1 MLIKGSV
8 SELMDLFNQ
17 VKKEPSKMFE
27 LIRTDVKEMV
37 GNYISELLDI
47 ELKDHLKR
55 DKYERSDE
63 TDPNY
68 LNGSYN
74 RRFCIKSVGD
84 TNITVPRDRKGSY
97 KPQVLPRFKRYEIR
111 KQALIKAKPLCL
123 LECIRE
129 DLTLMYLTGI
139 STRSLSLL
147 SNKLIGRKLSPQEIS
162 NANKEL
168 VHAVEKWRTR
178 DLSSEDIKYIYLDGV
193 NFSMRIKKIQT
204 VPVLVAIGVDIN
216 GYRSV
221 LGFQSGDKESASSWR
236 QFFKD
241 LKNRGLNGS
250 SVRLGIMDGLAGLEK
265 VFKEEFYNSE
275 VQRCQVHLARNVLS
289 KVPIKHKKEIADDL
303 RSIFYAS
310 SKDKAME
317 FFKEFRNKYNGDF
330 PSAVKS
336 LSNSIDSSLT
346 FFKFSQEDWISL
358 RTTNIIERLNKEFKR
373 RTKSMEILAGE
384 SSSYNLLAFISIKME
399 AAWAHNIV
407 GKVKP
412 NLPFFNKIKER
423 I

>member
-17 VKKEPSKMFE
+17 VKKEPAKMFE

-55 DKYERSDE
+55 DRYARSFE
-63 TDPNY
+63 TYPNY
-68 LNGSYN
+68 RNGSYN
-74 RRFCIKSVGD
+74 RKFCIKSVGEA
-84 TNITVPRDRKGSY
+84 TITVPRDRKGSY
-97 KPQVLPRFKRYEIR
+97 KPKVLPRFKRYEDS
-111 KQALIKAKPLCL
+111 IK
-123 LECIRE
+123 E

-147 SNKLIGRKLSPQEIS
+147 SNKLIGRKLSPQEVS

-168 VHAVEKWRTR
+168 ISAIEKWRNR
-178 DLSSEDIKYIYLDGV
+178 DLSAENIKYIYLDGV
-193 NFSMRIKKIQT
+193 NFSMRIKKILT

-265 VFKEEFYNSE
+265 VFKEEFYNSS
-275 VQRCQVHLARNVLS
+275 VQRCQVHLARNILS
-289 KVPIKHKKEIADDL
+289 KVPIKHKKEVADDL

-317 FFKEFRNKYNGDF
+317 FFKEFKNKYDKDF

-336 LSNSIDSSLT
+336 LSSSIDSSLT
-346 FFKFSQEDWISL
+346 FFKFPQEDWISL

-384 SSSYNLLAFISIKME
+384 NSSYNLLAFISIKME
-399 AAWAHNIV
+399 AAWTHNIV
-407 GKVKP
+407 GKVQP
-412 NLPFFNKIKER
+412 NLPFYKKFTQKS
-423 I
+423 

>member
-1 MLIKGSV
+1 MLLCRQRCKTSV
-8 SELMDLFNQ
+8 SEIVTLFKEIQ
-17 VKKEPSKMFE
+17 KEPSKMFE
-27 LIRTDVKEMV
+27 LIRTNIKEQV

-55 DKYERSDE
+55 NRYERSTE

-68 LNGSYN
+68 RNGSYN
-74 RRFCIKSVGD
+74 RKFCIKSVGE
-84 TNITVPRDRKGSY
+84 TTISVPRDRKGSY
-97 KPQVLPRFKRYEIR
+97 KPKVLPRFKRYEDS
-111 KQALIKAKPLCL
+111 IK
-123 LECIRE
+123 E

-147 SNKLIGRKLSPQEIS
+147 SNKLIGRKLSPQEVS

-168 VHAVEKWRTR
+168 ISAIEKWRTR
-178 DLSSEDIKYIYLDGV
+178 DLSAENIKYIYLDGV
-193 NFSMRIKKIQT
+193 NFHMRIKKIET

-250 SVRLGIMDGLAGLEK
+250 SVKLGIMDGLAGLEK
-265 VFKEEFYNSE
+265 VFKEEFYNSS

-289 KVPIKHKKEIADDL
+289 KVPIKHKKEVADGL
-303 RSIFYAS
+303 RSIFYAM

-317 FFKEFRNKYNGDF
+317 FFKEFKNKYDKDKVKIRLISSCF
-330 PSAVKS
+330 ATFKEVCLTLSSAVKS

-346 FFKFSQEDWISL
+346 FFKFPQEDWISL

-373 RTKSMEILAGE
+373 RTKSMIWSLA
-384 SSSYNLLAFISIKME
+384 LIKPK
-399 AAWAHNIV
+399 A
-407 GKVKP
+407 
-412 NLPFFNKIKER
+412 LC
-423 I
+423 

>member
-1 MLIKGSV
+1 MKLILSV
-8 SELMDLFNQ
+8 SEITTLFKEIQ
-17 VKKEPSKMFE
+17 KEPLKMFD
-27 LIRTDVKEMV
+27 LIRKDVKETV
-37 GNYISELLDI
+37 GNYISSLLDL

-55 DKYERSDE
+55 DKYERSAGI
-63 TDPNY
+63 DPNY
-68 LNGSYN
+68 RNGSYT
-74 RRFCIKSVGD
+74 RRFCVKSIGD
-84 TNITVPRDRKGSY
+84 TAVKVPRDRKGTY
-97 KPQVLPRFKRYEIR
+97 KPRVLPRFKRYEDS
-111 KQALIKAKPLCL
+111 IK
-123 LECIRE
+123 E

-147 SNKLIGRKLSPQEIS
+147 SNKLIGRKLSPQEVS

-168 VHAVEKWRTR
+168 ISAIEKWRNR
-178 DLSSEDIKYIYLDGV
+178 DLSTENIKYIYLDGV
-193 NFSMRIKKIQT
+193 NFSMRIKKILT

-250 SVRLGIMDGLAGLEK
+250 SVKLGIMDGLSGLEK
-265 VFKEEFYNSE
+265 VFREEFYNSS
-275 VQRCQVHLARNVLS
+275 VQRCQVHLARNILS
-289 KVPIKHKKEIADDL
+289 KVPVKHKKEVADDL

-317 FFKEFRNKYNGDF
+317 FFNEFQNKYDKDF

-346 FFKFSQEDWISL
+346 FFKFPEEDWISL

-384 SSSYNLLAFISIKME
+384 NSSYNLLAFISIKME
-399 AAWAHNIV
+399 AAWTHNIV
-407 GKVKP
+407 GKVHP
-412 NLPFFNKIKER
+412 NLPFYKKFTQKS
-423 I
+423 

>member
-1 MLIKGSV
+1 MKIKISV
-8 SELMDLFNQ
+8 SEIVTLFKEIQ
-17 VKKEPSKMFE
+17 KEPSKMFD

-63 TDPNY
+63 TDPDY
-68 LNGSYN
+68 RNGSYS
-74 RRFCIKSVGD
+74 RRFCMKSVGD
-84 TNITVPRDRKGSY
+84 TNITVPRDRKGTY
-97 KPQVLPRFKRYEIR
+97 KPKALPRFQRYEDS
-111 KQALIKAKPLCL
+111 IK
-123 LECIRE
+123 E

-168 VHAVEKWRTR
+168 ISAIEKWRTR
-178 DLSSEDIKYIYLDGV
+178 DLSGENIKYIYLDGV

-216 GYRSV
+216 GCRSV

-236 QFFKD
+236 EFFKD
-241 LKNRGLNGS
+241 LKSRGLNGS
-250 SVRLGIMDGLAGLEK
+250 IVKLGIMDGLAGLEK
-265 VFKEEFYNSE
+265 VFKEEFYNAD
-275 VQRCQVHLARNVLS
+275 VQRCQVHVARNVLS
-289 KVPIKHKKEIADDL
+289 KVPLKHKKGVADDL

-310 SKDKAME
+310 SKDKAVG
-317 FFKEFRNKYNGDF
+317 FFKEFKNKYDNVF

-346 FFKFSQEDWISL
+346 FFKFPEEEWISL

-384 SSSYNLLAFISIKME
+384 SSSYNLLAFISIRME
-399 AAWAHNIV
+399 AAWAHNVV

-412 NLPFFNKIKER
+412 NLPFFNKIKEK

>member
-1 MLIKGSV
+1 MEIKTSV
-8 SELMDLFNQ
+8 SEIVTLFKEIQ
-17 VKKEPSKMFE
+17 QEPSKMFE
-27 LIRTDVKEMV
+27 LIRTNIKEQV

-55 DKYERSDE
+55 DRYERSDE
-63 TDPNY
+63 DDPNY
-68 LNGSYN
+68 RNGSYD
-74 RRFCIKSVGD
+74 RRFCMKSVGE
-84 TNITVPRDRKGSY
+84 TTITVPRDRKGSY
-97 KPQVLPRFKRYEIR
+97 KPKVLPRFQRYEDS
-111 KQALIKAKPLCL
+111 IK
-123 LECIRE
+123 E
-129 DLTLMYLTGI
+129 DLTMMYLTGI

-147 SNKLIGRKLSPQEIS
+147 SNKLIGRKLSPQEVS

-168 VHAVEKWRTR
+168 ISAIEKWRTK
-178 DLSSEDIKYIYLDGV
+178 DLSAENIKYIYLDGV

-204 VPVLVAIGVDIN
+204 VPVLVAIGVGIN
-216 GYRSV
+216 GCRQV
-221 LGFQSGDKESASSWR
+221 LSFQSGDKESASSWR

-241 LKNRGLNGS
+241 LKSRGLNGS
-250 SVRLGIMDGLAGLEK
+250 SVKLGIMDGLAGLEK
-265 VFKEEFYNSE
+265 VFKEEFYNAE
-275 VQRCQVHLARNVLS
+275 VQRCQVHLARNILS
-289 KVPIKHKKEIADDL
+289 KVPIKHKKGVADDL

-317 FFKEFRNKYNGDF
+317 FFKEFRNKHNGNF

-336 LSNSIDSSLT
+336 LSNSIDSSLA
-346 FFKFSQEDWISL
+346 FLKFPQEDWISL

-399 AAWAHNIV
+399 ASWAQTRV
-407 GKVKP
+407 GRVKP
-412 NLPFFNKIKER
+412 NLPFFNKIKEN

>member
-68 LNGSYN
+68 RNGSYN

-97 KPQVLPRFKRYEIR
+97 KPQVLPRFKRYEDS
-111 KQALIKAKPLCL
+111 
-123 LECIRE
+123 IRE

-399 AAWAHNIV
+399 ASWAQTRV
-407 GKVKP
+407 GRVKP
-412 NLPFFNKIKER
+412 NLPFFNKIKEN

>member
-1 MLIKGSV
+1 MKIKISV
-8 SELMDLFNQ
+8 PEIVTLFKEI
-17 VKKEPSKMFE
+17 KKEPSKLFE
-27 LIRTDVKEMV
+27 LIRANIKEQA

-55 DKYERSDE
+55 AKYERSAE
-63 TDPNY
+63 TDTNY
-68 LNGSYN
+68 RNGSYS

-84 TNITVPRDRKGSY
+84 ANITVPRDRKGEY
-97 KPQVLPRFKRYEIR
+97 KPKVLPRFKRYEDS
-111 KQALIKAKPLCL
+111 
-123 LECIRE
+123 IRE

-147 SNKLIGRKLSPQEIS
+147 SNKLIGRKLSPQEVS

-168 VHAVEKWRTR
+168 ISAIEKWRTR
-178 DLSSEDIKYIYLDGV
+178 DLSSENIKYIYLDGV

-204 VPVLVAIGVDIN
+204 VPILVAIGVDIN
-216 GYRSV
+216 GCRQV

-250 SVRLGIMDGLAGLEK
+250 SVSLGVMDGLAGLEK

-289 KVPIKHKKEIADDL
+289 KVPLKHKKGVADDL

-317 FFKEFRNKYNGDF
+317 FFKEFKDKHQHNF

-346 FFKFSQEDWISL
+346 FFKFPEEEWISL

-373 RTKSMEILAGE
+373 RTRSMEILAGE

-399 AAWAHNIV
+399 ASWAQTRV
-407 GKVKP
+407 GRVKP
-412 NLPFFNKIKER
+412 NLPFFNKIKEK

>member
-1 MLIKGSV
+1 
-8 SELMDLFNQ
+8 
-17 VKKEPSKMFE
+17 MFD
-27 LIRTDVKEMV
+27 LIRKDVKETI
-37 GNYISELLDI
+37 GNYISGLLDL

-55 DKYERSDE
+55 DRYERSAED
-63 TDPNY
+63 DPDY
-68 LNGSYN
+68 RNGSYN
-74 RRFCIKSVGD
+74 RRFCMKSVGD
-84 TNITVPRDRKGSY
+84 TTITVPRDRKGTY
-97 KPQVLPRFKRYEIR
+97 KPKALPRFQRYENS
-111 KQALIKAKPLCL
+111 IK
-123 LECIRE
+123 E

-147 SNKLIGRKLSPQEIS
+147 FNKLIGRKLSSQEVS

-168 VHAVEKWRTR
+168 VPAIEKWRTR
-178 DLSSEDIKYIYLDGV
+178 DLSAENIKYIYLDGV

-216 GYRSV
+216 GCRQV

-241 LKNRGLNGS
+241 LKSRGLNGS
-250 SVRLGIMDGLAGLEK
+250 SVKLGIMDGLAGLEK

-275 VQRCQVHLARNVLS
+275 VQRCQVHVANTKADVYKANGFMSAGVVLS
-289 KVPIKHKKEIADDL
+289 KVQVKHKKEVADDL

-310 SKDKAME
+310 SKDKAVG
-317 FFKEFRNKYNGDF
+317 FFKEFKNKYDKDF

-336 LSNSIDSSLT
+336 LTNSIDSSLT
-346 FFKFSQEDWISL
+346 FFKFPQEDWISL

-384 SSSYNLLAFISIKME
+384 NSSYNLLAFISIKME

-412 NLPFFNKIKER
+412 NLPFFNKIKEN

>member
-1 MLIKGSV
+1 MKLILSV
-8 SELMDLFNQ
+8 SEITTLFKEIQ
-17 VKKEPSKMFE
+17 KEPSKMFD
-27 LIRTDVKEMV
+27 LIRKDVKETI
-37 GNYISELLDI
+37 GNYISGLLDL

-55 DKYERSDE
+55 DKYERSAE
-63 TDPNY
+63 SDPNY
-68 LNGSYN
+68 RNGSYD
-74 RRFCIKSVGD
+74 RKFCMKSVGD
-84 TNITVPRDRKGSY
+84 TTITVPRDRKGEY
-97 KPQVLPRFKRYEIR
+97 KPKVLPRFKRYEDS
-111 KQALIKAKPLCL
+111 IK
-123 LECIRE
+123 E

-168 VHAVEKWRTR
+168 ISAVEKWRTR
-178 DLSSEDIKYIYLDGV
+178 DLSGENIKYIYLDGV

-216 GYRSV
+216 GCRKV
-221 LGFQSGDKESASSWR
+221 LSFQSGDKESASSWR

-241 LKNRGLNGS
+241 IKNRGLNGS
-250 SVRLGIMDGLAGLEK
+250 SVSLGIMDGLAGLEK

-289 KVPIKHKKEIADDL
+289 KVPIKHKKGVADDL

-317 FFKEFRNKYNGDF
+317 FFEEFRNKYSGDF

-336 LSNSIDSSLT
+336 LSNSIDSSLS
-346 FFKFSQEDWISL
+346 FFKFPQEDWISL

-399 AAWAHNIV
+399 ASWAQTRV
-407 GKVKP
+407 GRVKP
-412 NLPFFNKIKER
+412 NLPFFNKIKEN

>member
-1 MLIKGSV
+1 MKLILSV
-8 SELMDLFNQ
+8 SEITTLFKEIQ
-17 VKKEPSKMFE
+17 KEPSKMFD
-27 LIRTDVKEMV
+27 LIRKDVKETI
-37 GNYISELLDI
+37 GNYISGLLDL

-55 DKYERSDE
+55 DKYERSAE
-63 TDPNY
+63 SDPNY
-68 LNGSYN
+68 RNGSYD
-74 RRFCIKSVGD
+74 RKFCMKSVGD
-84 TNITVPRDRKGSY
+84 TTITVPRDRKGEY
-97 KPQVLPRFKRYEIR
+97 KPKVLPRFKRYEDS
-111 KQALIKAKPLCL
+111 IK
-123 LECIRE
+123 E

-168 VHAVEKWRTR
+168 ISAVEKWRTR
-178 DLSSEDIKYIYLDGV
+178 DLSGENIKYIYLDGV

-216 GYRSV
+216 GCRKV
-221 LGFQSGDKESASSWR
+221 LSFQSGDKESASSWR

-241 LKNRGLNGS
+241 IKNRGLNGS
-250 SVRLGIMDGLAGLEK
+250 SVSLGIMDGLAGLEK

-289 KVPIKHKKEIADDL
+289 KVPIKHKKGVADDL

-317 FFKEFRNKYNGDF
+317 FFEEFRNKYSGDF

-336 LSNSIDSSLT
+336 LSNSIDSSLS
-346 FFKFSQEDWISL
+346 FFKFPQEDWISL

-399 AAWAHNIV
+399 ASCAQTRV
-407 GKVKP
+407 GRVKP
-412 NLPFFNKIKER
+412 NLPFFNKIKEN

>member
-17 VKKEPSKMFE
+17 VKKEPSKVFE

-55 DKYERSDE
+55 NRYERSIK

-68 LNGSYN
+68 RNGSYN
-74 RRFCIKSVGD
+74 RKFCMKSVGE
-84 TNITVPRDRKGSY
+84 TTITVPRDRKGTY
-97 KPQVLPRFKRYEIR
+97 KPKVLPRFQRYEES
-111 KQALIKAKPLCL
+111 IK
-123 LECIRE
+123 E

-147 SNKLIGRKLSPQEIS
+147 SNKLIGRKLSPQEVS

-168 VHAVEKWRTR
+168 ISAIEKWRNR
-178 DLSSEDIKYIYLDGV
+178 DLSAENIKYIYLDGV

-241 LKNRGLNGS
+241 LKSRGLNGS
-250 SVRLGIMDGLAGLEK
+250 SVKLGVMDGLSGLEK
-265 VFKEEFYNSE
+265 VFREEFYNSS
-275 VQRCQVHLARNVLS
+275 VQRCQVHLARNILS
-289 KVPIKHKKEIADDL
+289 KVPIKHKKGVADDL

-317 FFKEFRNKYNGDF
+317 FFKEFKNKYDKDF

-346 FFKFSQEDWISL
+346 FFKFPQEDWISL

-384 SSSYNLLAFISIKME
+384 NSSYNLLAFISIKME

-407 GKVKP
+407 GRVKP
-412 NLPFFNKIKER
+412 NLPFFNKIKEK

>member
-1 MLIKGSV
+1 MKIKISV
-8 SELMDLFNQ
+8 PEIVTLFKEI
-17 VKKEPSKMFE
+17 KKEPSKMFE

-55 DKYERSDE
+55 NKYERSAED
-63 TDPNY
+63 DPNY
-68 LNGSYN
+68 RNGSYN
-74 RRFCIKSVGD
+74 RKFCMKSVGD

-97 KPQVLPRFKRYEIR
+97 KPHVLPRFKRYEDS
-111 KQALIKAKPLCL
+111 IK
-123 LECIRE
+123 E

-147 SNKLIGRKLSPQEIS
+147 SNKLIGRKLSPQEVS

-168 VHAVEKWRTR
+168 VPAIEKWRNR
-178 DLSSEDIKYIYLDGV
+178 DLSAENIKYIYLDGV
-193 NFSMRIKKIQT
+193 NFSMRIKKVQT

-216 GYRSV
+216 GCRQV

-241 LKNRGLNGS
+241 LKSRGLNGS

-275 VQRCQVHLARNVLS
+275 VQRCQVHVARNVLS
-289 KVPIKHKKEIADDL
+289 KVPLKHKKGVADDL

-310 SKDKAME
+310 SKNKALE
-317 FFKEFRNKYNGDF
+317 FFKEFKDKYNKNF

-346 FFKFSQEDWISL
+346 FFKFPEEEWISL

-399 AAWAHNIV
+399 ASWAQTRV
-407 GKVKP
+407 GRVKP
-412 NLPFFNKIKER
+412 NLPFFNKIKEK

>member
-1 MLIKGSV
+1 MEIKTSV
-8 SELMDLFNQ
+8 SEIVTLFKEIQ
-17 VKKEPSKMFE
+17 KEPLKMFD
-27 LIRTDVKEMV
+27 LIRKDVKETV
-37 GNYISELLDI
+37 GSYISSLLDL

-55 DKYERSDE
+55 YKYERSADI
-63 TDPNY
+63 DPNY
-68 LNGSYN
+68 RNGSYT
-74 RRFCIKSVGD
+74 RRFCVKSIGD
-84 TNITVPRDRKGSY
+84 TAVKVPRDRKGTY
-97 KPQVLPRFKRYEIR
+97 KPKVLPRFKRYEDS
-111 KQALIKAKPLCL
+111 IK
-123 LECIRE
+123 E

-147 SNKLIGRKLSPQEIS
+147 SNKLIGRKLSPQEVS

-168 VHAVEKWRTR
+168 ISAIEKWRTR
-178 DLSSEDIKYIYLDGV
+178 DLSAENIKYIYLDGV
-193 NFSMRIKKIQT
+193 NFHMRIKKIGT

-250 SVRLGIMDGLAGLEK
+250 SVKLGIMDGLAGLEK
-265 VFKEEFYNSE
+265 VFKEEFYNSS
-275 VQRCQVHLARNVLS
+275 VQRCQVHLARNILS
-289 KVPIKHKKEIADDL
+289 KVPIKHKKEVADDL

-317 FFKEFRNKYNGDF
+317 FFKEFKNKYDKDF

-346 FFKFSQEDWISL
+346 FFKFPQEDWISL

-384 SSSYNLLAFISIKME
+384 NSSYNLLAFISIKME

-407 GKVKP
+407 GKVQT
-412 NLPFFNKIKER
+412 NLPFYKKFTQKS
-423 I
+423 

>member
-1 MLIKGSV
+1 MEIKTSV
-8 SELMDLFNQ
+8 SEITTLFKEIQ
-17 VKKEPSKMFE
+17 KEPSKMFD
-27 LIRTDVKEMV
+27 LIRKDVKETI
-37 GNYISELLDI
+37 GNYISGLLDL

-55 DKYERSDE
+55 DKYERSAE
-63 TDPNY
+63 SDPNY
-68 LNGSYN
+68 RNGSYD
-74 RRFCIKSVGD
+74 RKFCMKSVGD
-84 TNITVPRDRKGSY
+84 TTITVPRDRKGEY
-97 KPQVLPRFKRYEIR
+97 KPKVLPRFKRYEDS
-111 KQALIKAKPLCL
+111 IK
-123 LECIRE
+123 E

-168 VHAVEKWRTR
+168 ISAVEKWRTR
-178 DLSSEDIKYIYLDGV
+178 DLSGENIKYIYLDGV

-216 GYRSV
+216 GCRKV
-221 LGFQSGDKESASSWR
+221 LSFQSGDKESASSWR

-241 LKNRGLNGS
+241 IKNRGLNGS
-250 SVRLGIMDGLAGLEK
+250 SVSLGIMDGLAGLEK

-289 KVPIKHKKEIADDL
+289 KVPIKHKKGVADDL

-317 FFKEFRNKYNGDF
+317 FFEEFRNKYSGDF

-336 LSNSIDSSLT
+336 LSNSIDSSLS
-346 FFKFSQEDWISL
+346 FFKFPQEDWISL

-399 AAWAHNIV
+399 ASWAQTRV
-407 GKVKP
+407 GRVKP
-412 NLPFFNKIKER
+412 NLPFFNKIKEN

>member
-1 MLIKGSV
+1 MKIKISV
-8 SELMDLFNQ
+8 PEIVTLFKEI
-17 VKKEPSKMFE
+17 KKEPSKMFE

-55 DKYERSDE
+55 AKYERSAGI
-63 TDPNY
+63 DPNY
-68 LNGSYN
+68 RNGSYD
-74 RRFCIKSVGD
+74 RKFCIKSVGD
-84 TNITVPRDRKGSY
+84 TTITVPRDRKGSY
-97 KPQVLPRFKRYEIR
+97 KPKVLPRFKRYEES
-111 KQALIKAKPLCL
+111 IK
-123 LECIRE
+123 E
-129 DLTLMYLTGI
+129 DLALMYLTGI

-147 SNKLIGRKLSPQEIS
+147 SNKLIGRKLSPQEVS

-168 VHAVEKWRTR
+168 ISAIEKWRNR
-178 DLSSEDIKYIYLDGV
+178 DLSKENIKYIYLDGV
-193 NFSMRIKKIQT
+193 NFHMRINKIET
-204 VPVLVAIGVDIN
+204 VPILVAIGVDIN

-241 LKNRGLNGS
+241 LKSRGLNGS
-250 SVRLGIMDGLAGLEK
+250 SVKLGVMDGLAGLEK
-265 VFKEEFYNSE
+265 VFKEEFHNAL
-275 VQRCQVHLARNVLS
+275 VQRCQVHVARNVLS
-289 KVPIKHKKEIADDL
+289 KVPLKHKKEVADNL

-310 SKDKAME
+310 SKNKAIE
-317 FFKEFRNKYNGDF
+317 FFKEFKNKYDRDF

-336 LSNSIDSSLT
+336 LSNSIDSSLN
-346 FFKFSQEDWISL
+346 FFKFPEEEWISL

-384 SSSYNLLAFISIKME
+384 NSSYNLLAFISIKME
-399 AAWAHNIV
+399 AAWTHNIV
-407 GKVKP
+407 GRVKP
-412 NLPFFNKIKER
+412 NLPFFNKIKEK